1 MSWLISTRV
10 ETSHGCIQSRNR
22 IGWSRPRRSNDKWN
36 TTGLITYFAGGV
48 TTFSFFLGVDATT
61 DLTREGVS
69 DSVSVSDRS
78 SLSLR
83 VVGALRLEVDREA
96 DGVRDGVVF
105 LVETDGVEVF
115 LAGTAAG
122 D

>member
-1 MSWLISTRV
+1 M
-10 ETSHGCIQSRNR
+10 
-22 IGWSRPRRSNDKWN
+22 
-36 TTGLITYFAGGV
+36 AGGV
-48 TTFSFFLGVDATT
+48 TTFSFFLGVDDTT
-61 DLTREGVS
+61 DLTREELT

-83 VVGALRLEVDREA
+83 VVGALRLVVDREA
-96 DGVRDGVVF
+96 DGVRDGVGAF

>member
-1 MSWLISTRV
+1 M
-10 ETSHGCIQSRNR
+10 
-22 IGWSRPRRSNDKWN
+22 D
-36 TTGLITYFAGGV
+36 
-48 TTFSFFLGVDATT
+48 DTT
-61 DLTREGVS
+61 DLTREELT

-83 VVGALRLEVDREA
+83 VVGALRLVVDLEA
-96 DGVRDGVVF
+96 DGVRDGIGVF